1 MARSKIIKDSKALP
15 KNKVI
20 TKYRRAN
27 GEGTIYQRKDGR
39 WTGAVTIGYDENG
52 KQIKKTVYGRNQTE
66 VAKKLSDI
74 SGRLK
79 SNSYEVMEKKT
90 FGELMSEWLLVFKK
104 SAVTP
109 RTFEGI
115 IRNYRLHIEPIIGK
129 MKIYEI
135 DTFVVQQV
143 FNKMIDADYS
153 LNVVKKNKHL
163 ISQFFEYAIDN
174 KWVQD
179 NPTRKVLVKVKDRRV
194 YSGKE
199 RYKALTPESRRIF
212 LKALNEDESNFL
224 KPLCYVLLFAGL
236 RIGEALALQW
246 KNVNFE
252 EKTLKIE
259 RSVTQ
264 IPKFDSNGKIL
275 SRVTVIGDTKTT
287 CSVREVPITDI
298 VVNTLKEWKEKQTIR
313 ERTNQNVTA
322 ELTAPTS
329 FIFAKDDGSV
339 RSYSGCRMIFDRFI
353 RRHNLNKYNIHF
365 HGLRHTF
372 SNMLFEMNE
381 NPKVIQQ
388 LLGHRD
394 VKTTITVYNSVDS
407 EYIRNT
413 TEKLNEKIKE
423 VQMYL
428 DDQKRKEDIESR
440 KEDLISRMTDEEY
453 DDLLMQLLEERKE
466 RKRKKEEDMEM

>member
-1 MARSKIIKDSKALP
+1 MARSKIIKNSKALP

-20 TKYRRAN
+20 KKYKRAN

-39 WTGAVTIGYDENG
+39 WAGAVTIGYDENG

-79 SNSYEVMEKKT
+79 SNSYEVIEKKT

-104 SAVTP
+104 SAVSP

-143 FNKMIDADYS
+143 INKLIDGDYS
-153 LNVVKKNKHL
+153 LNVIKKNKHL
-163 ISQFFEYAIDN
+163 IAQFFDYAIDN
-174 KWVQD
+174 KWVTE
-179 NPTRKVLVKVKDRRV
+179 NPTRKILIKIKDRKI
-194 YSGKE
+194 YSGQEK
-199 RYKALTPESRRIF
+199 YKALTPEARTKF
-212 LKALNEDESNFL
+212 LKELNKDEANFL
-224 KPLCYVLLFAGL
+224 KPMCILLLFAGL
-236 RIGEALALQW
+236 RIGEVCALQW
-246 KNVNFE
+246 KNVNFKN
-252 EKTLKIE
+252 KTLKIE
-259 RSVTQ
+259 RGITQ
-264 IPKFDSNGKIL
+264 IPKFDSEGNVL
-275 SRVTVIGDTKTT
+275 SRVTVVGDTKTT
-287 CSVREVPITDI
+287 CSVREIPITDI
-298 VVNTLKEWKEKQTIR
+298 VVDTLQTWKEKQTNR
-313 ERTNQNVTA
+313 EKTNRNVTA

-329 FIFAKDDGSV
+329 YVFANDDGSV
-339 RSYSGCRMIFDRFI
+339 RTYSGCRMVFDRFK
-353 RRHNLNKYNIHF
+353 RRHNLDKYNIHF

-394 VKTTITVYNSVDS
+394 VKTTITVYNSVNS
-407 EYIRNT
+407 EYVREATDRLNTKIQEHEQERETEQEIDDLSDEEIERQIREL
-413 TEKLNEKIKE
+413 EKL
-423 VQMYL
+423 Q
-428 DDQKRKEDIESR
+428 
-440 KEDLISRMTDEEY
+440 
-453 DDLLMQLLEERKE
+453 E
-466 RKRKKEEDMEM
+466 RKRRRKEKDFEM